1 MLCNPSTQHISFA
14 GSVALED
21 TLELRSQRRERDGLL
36 DQPVHPRPPAHVAHA
51 VVDTAG
57 SHGDED
63 QQPAGVAELPDPE
76 RHLERVRRGARAG
89 VAARVDVED
98 HHLERRLVGGAPPQQ
113 AQAVGRRRHR

>member
-51 VVDTAG
+51 VVLLGFRVLRLAQRKEREGGGHTWRIR
-57 SHGDED
+57 SS
-63 QQPAGVAELPDPE
+63 PAKRWAKTGQMAPPLGPV
-76 RHLERVRRGARAG
+76 
-89 VAARVDVED
+89 VAARE
-98 HHLERRLVGGAPPQQ
+98 ERSA
-113 AQAVGRRRHR
+113 A